1 MKIPTSSIASGMT
14 LGIAA
19 LALSLTALSTSAYAA
34 SDLKATT
41 KITSLSL
48 EAAQVAANAALKAC
62 QGRGAMVSVT
72 VVDRAG
78 IVLVTLRDNLA
89 GMHTPD
95 TATRKAWTAVS
106 FKNSTT
112 ELSKVTAYNQ
122 ASSGIRALPNVA
134 MIGGGLVIQE
144 SGSIIGGIG
153 VSGAPGGDMDDECAK
168 AGIAAIQDA
177 IDLN

>member
-1 MKIPTSSIASGMT
+1 MKIPQV
-14 LGIAA
+14 L
-19 LALSLTALSTSAYAA
+19 LFSLLVSATFVVSESVTAA
-34 SDLKATT
+34 SQADLKAS
-41 KITSLSL
+41 IRLSSLTL

-62 QGRGAMVSVT
+62 QQRGAMVAVSI
-72 VVDRAG
+72 VDRAG
-78 IVLVTLRDNLA
+78 TPLLMLRDSLA

-106 FKNSTT
+106 FKNSTS
-112 ELSKVTAYNQ
+112 ELSKATAFNQ
-122 ASSGIRALPNVA
+122 ASSGIRQLPQVA

-153 VSGAPGGDMDDECAK
+153 VSGAPNGEIDEDCAK

>member
-1 MKIPTSSIASGMT
+1 MKTSQSSLFVCWFLLFCFLSIIPPKTSAQSTPELKASVKVS
-14 LGIAA
+14 
-19 LALSLTALSTSAYAA
+19 SLT
-34 SDLKATT
+34 
-41 KITSLSL
+41 L
-48 EAAQVAANAALKAC
+48 EAAQVAANAAMKAC
-62 QGRGAMVSVT
+62 QQRGAMIAVT

-78 IVLVTLRDNLA
+78 TPLVMLRDSLA

-112 ELSKVTAYNQ
+112 ELVKATAYNQ
-122 ASSGIRALPNVA
+122 ASNGIRHLPQVA
-134 MIGGGLVIQE
+134 MIGGGLLIQE

-153 VSGAPGGDMDDECAK
+153 VSGAPNGDMDEDCAK